1 MKTEFLKL
9 IRNAM
14 QVVVDLDKKLD
25 MNTFF
30 RYPSKLREKEDEET
44 TIHNCGTPACVAG
57 YASIHREVLEY
68 FSESGYDLEDIT
80 ISLPNEVWHSL
91 QEETSIE
98 LADSLFACDAESR
111 YYSFRV
117 FCTKAFIARF
127 EPLPKH
133 LTTENPS
140 AKDALDYI
148 NYLIETI
155 EKLPS

>member
-14 QVVVDLDKKLD
+14 QVVVDLDKELD
-25 MNTFF
+25 MDTFF

-57 YASIHREVLEY
+57 YASIYSEVLAY

-80 ISLPNEVWHSL
+80 ISFPNEVWHEL
-91 QEETSIE
+91 AEETCSK
-98 LADSLFACDAESR
+98 LADSLFACDSESR
-111 YYSFRV
+111 TDSFRN
-117 FCTKAFIARF
+117 FRTDYRINSF

-133 LTTENPS
+133 LTTEDPS

-148 NYLIETI
+148 DYLIETI